1 MSVIAI
7 KLNNYVSISISKY
20 NLVEERRKKKK
31 GEHEMTAYLVMCC
44 S

>member
-20 NLVEERRKKKK
+20 NLVEERRKKK
-31 GEHEMTAYLVMCC
+31 GEQEMTAYLVMCC